1 MVEDKKKVVMVV
13 IVVVCL
19 GLAAVIAVINFGGG
33 GGGGG
38 GAGAAGPVSM
48 LCVNPDC
55 GHIFEMT
62 MEERREQMLAKGRAA
77 MRRMGGPPASNCPQ
91 CGEESAYQ
99 ANKCSKCNTV
109 FIADYTS
116 GDFADRCPEC
126 SYSAIEER
134 RATKE

>member
-1 MVEDKKKVVMVV
+1 MVEDKKKVVMIV
-13 IVVVCL
+13 IIVACL
-19 GLAAVIAVINFGGG
+19 GLAAVIAVINLGGGDSGGG
-33 GGGGG
+33 GGV
-38 GAGAAGPVSM
+38 AAAGPLPT
-48 LCVNPDC
+48 LCVNRDC

-62 MEERREQMLAKGRAA
+62 RDEHRQQMRERGR
-77 MRRMGGPPASNCPQ
+77 MMGRGGPPAFTCPQ

>member
-19 GLAAVIAVINFGGG
+19 GLAAVIAVKNYGGRGGG
-33 GGGGG
+33 GGV
-38 GAGAAGPVSM
+38 AAVGPAPM

-55 GHIFEMT
+55 GHIFELT
-62 MEERREQMLAKGRAA
+62 REERREQMLTKGRQA
-77 MRRMGGPPASNCPQ
+77 MRRRGGPQAFICPQ